1 MTRVAIARA
10 ISIAGHP
17 VVFILI
23 AVLIATST
31 GGASLRQLWSIG
43 GALVTLGVVVLG
55 FSWLQVRAGRWSH
68 IDASVRSERKS
79 LNVFLVVVCLLS
91 AMLLWFLT
99 RRPYMSLGL
108 ALSGALVLIALL
120 IARWVKVSLHVAF
133 AAFATALLWPIK
145 LAVVAGALLTAAV
158 VWSRLVLD
166 RHVAADVATGLV
178 LGAVAG
184 GAYHVWSYN

>member
-1 MTRVAIARA
+1 MMRFAIARA

-23 AVLIATST
+23 AVLIAASA
-31 GGASLRQLWSIG
+31 GGASLRQLIFIG

-68 IDASVRSERKS
+68 IDATVRSERKS
-79 LNVFLVVVCLLS
+79 LNVFLGVVCLLS
-91 AMLLWFLT
+91 AVLLWFLT
-99 RRPYMSLGL
+99 RRISMSLGL
-108 ALSGALVLIALL
+108 ALSGALIVIALL

-145 LAVVAGALLTAAV
+145 VAVVAGALLTAAV
-158 VWSRLVLD
+158 VWSRLVLG

-178 LGAVAG
+178 LGAAAG
-184 GAYHVWSYN
+184 GAYQVWVV